1 MRQSITTYFIGPTNV
16 KGARIKARAS
26 GGTSVTLPWDHA
38 LDIHDNHRAAASALA
53 LKNGWTGDFVAGG
66 MADGSRVFVNVSDDG
81 DGFIIII

>member
-1 MRQSITTYFIGPTNV
+1 MRQSITTYFIGPTNI
-16 KGARIKARAS
+16 KGARIKARA
-26 GGTSVTLPWDHA
+26 GAGTSVTLPWDHA

-81 DGFIIII
+81 DGFTA